1 MTTFVS
7 LLPLSSLQVFRVG
20 WLPFLL
26 ASSRRQ
32 RTAAGTFSFSGLS
45 VTQGR
50 GQSGRVLQDCAVRR
64 RDLLTEAKET
74 YVTKDSGICRRQSG
88 SSRLCLLSAACS
100 GARALS
106 LSSRPCFLL
115 SLNTI
120 CVSMFFLSFSVS
132 PSDPALSSPWLR
144 TCVGREILIPKSCK
158 RSCRL
163 LKTQSGVFRSGCGWR
178 KKRDR
183 ARTNGYTTCK
193 SCTHKYSNSLSH
205 THKRLPNVRIHTQPH
220 PPRYARRC
228 K

>member
-1 MTTFVS
+1 MFSPVRAGKGPRPQEHS
-7 LLPLSSLQVFRVG
+7 PLLGFECSQ
-20 WLPFLL
+20 
-26 ASSRRQ
+26 
-32 RTAAGTFSFSGLS
+32 
-45 VTQGR
+45 QGR
-50 GQSGRVLQDCAVRR
+50 VVQDCAVRR

-178 KKRDR
+178 KKEIAR
-183 ARTNGYTTCK
+183 AQMDTQHASHAHTNTLTLSRT
-193 SCTHKYSNSLSH
+193 H
-205 THKRLPNVRIHTQPH
+205 TNACPMCACILNRT